1 MGAPMF
7 EQSCRTI
14 DRTPSEIT
22 AKVAVVSDVDNRL
35 NGLIALGSLKLLQHT
50 VAQYVI
56 GVGVFT

>member
-1 MGAPMF
+1 MF